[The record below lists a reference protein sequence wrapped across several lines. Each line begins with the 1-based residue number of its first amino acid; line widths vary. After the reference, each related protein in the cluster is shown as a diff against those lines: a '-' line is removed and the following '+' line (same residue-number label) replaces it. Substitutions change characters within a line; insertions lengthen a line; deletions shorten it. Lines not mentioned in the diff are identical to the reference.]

1 MILEDVL
8 LVPCYPLA
16 LKDRRAGTMAG
27 YEQPVG
33 QQRPPFQSYES
44 QSSLQFQSR
53 PADGDATPQGPYAGD
68 RTTNPFSSDQ
78 DSLISTGGNTRT
90 VSADSGQWIPMGS
103 TGPSTPSLNEPAAT
117 AGGLGSPGFKPPSYG
132 AAYPSAYYGSG
143 AGAYPYPHDV
153 PYPSPGFSNASTTFS
168 PTQAHFQQNQGQSQN
183 FLSSTPP
190 TPGWSTPRGRPA
202 HRASYI
208 SLRPLPKKW
217 YKWRP
222 PYIMYVFFLFGFAC
236 AVGHHLFYRALAGR
250 PATDQL
256 AMLRYGTV
264 LAFASKASL
273 AACMITAYRQRI
285 WATVQSKLLSV
296 AAVDSLFAATED
308 IMSLANLEVYRKA
321 TIAMILALLAW

>member
-1 MILEDVL
+1 
-8 LVPCYPLA
+8 
-16 LKDRRAGTMAG
+16 MAG
-27 YEQPVG
+27 YEQPAG

-44 QSSLQFQSR
+44 QSSLHFQSH

-68 RTTNPFSSDQ
+68 RTTNNPFISDQ
-78 DSLISTGGNTRT
+78 DSIRSAGGHART
-90 VSADSGQWIPMGS
+90 VSAESGQWIPMGS
-103 TGPSTPSLNEPAAT
+103 TGPSTPSLNGPAAA
-117 AGGLGSPGFKPPSYG
+117 AGGLGSPGFSPPTYG

-143 AGAYPYPHDV
+143 AGAYQYSHDA
-153 PYPSPGFSNASTTFS
+153 PFPSPGFSNASTTFS
-168 PTQAHFQQNQGQSQN
+168 PTQAQFQQNQGQNQN
-183 FLSSTPP
+183 HLLSTPP
-190 TPGWSTPRGRPA
+190 TPGWSQSRGKPA

-236 AVGHHLFYRALAGR
+236 AVGHHLFYSALAGQ

-264 LAFASKASL
+264 LAFACKASL

-308 IMSLANLEVYRKA
+308 IAALANLEVYRKA
-321 TIAMILALLAW
+321 TIAMVLALLAW